1 MYERGTTYMNNE
13 QKQSKEFLK
22 NGRGNIEAHKRTKN
36 VMYLSL
42 LILSFLLVYH
52 DSLPVKAD
60 TVMSTATA
68 NVSQVQ
74 QVTMEKRRLDS
85 YVTSV
90 RGLDPN
96 VVRSYVKEIQS
107 AASLTELNAI
117 EMAIQNDVA
126 AIPYEQYDQQAS
138 DRLND
143 LINQE
148 RVSQGFTAFKVDK
161 SHRDMQEGARIRSRE
176 ISQRPTHQR
185 PDGSKFYTA
194 IPTTDGNHYTYF
206 SEAVYRGPAP
216 FVYEET
222 ATIAFKAWMN
232 SEGHRRI
239 LMKDRSDLYMTTAF
253 YTDSATGRMHAV
265 LMTYKVK

>member
-1 MYERGTTYMNNE
+1 MNNE

-22 NGRGNIEAHKRTKN
+22 KGRGNIEAHKRTKN

-42 LILSFLLVYH
+42 LILSFSLVYH
-52 DSLPVKAD
+52 DSLPVVKAD
-60 TVMSTATA
+60 TVMSTVGTATV

-107 AASLTELNAI
+107 ATSLTELNAI

-161 SHRDMQEGARIRSRE
+161 SHRDMQEGARIRARE

-216 FVYEET
+216 FVHEERLRLLL
-222 ATIAFKAWMN
+222 KL
-232 SEGHRRI
+232 G
-239 LMKDRSDLYMTTAF
+239 
-253 YTDSATGRMHAV
+253 
-265 LMTYKVK
+265 

>member
-1 MYERGTTYMNNE
+1 MNNE

-22 NGRGNIEAHKRTKN
+22 NGRGNIQAHKRTKN

-60 TVMSTATA
+60 TVMSTVGTATV

-107 AASLTELNAI
+107 ATSLTELNAI

-143 LINQE
+143 LVNQE

-161 SHRDMQEGARIRSRE
+161 SHRDMQEGARIRARE

-216 FVYEET
+216 FVHEET
-222 ATIAFKAWMN
+222 AAIAFKAWMN